1 MLTIGYVRVSTE
13 DQVDHSPEAQRIRC
27 GQYAKIHDLGPVQYL
42 SDEGFS
48 GKNLDRPAMQELLAL
63 IETGEVAHLVV
74 WRLDRLTRDTGD
86 QSRLIRL
93 CEKYCVAIHS
103 VNEGPVRVDTASGR
117 MQAGIHGVFA
127 QYYREHVVENVRMGQ
142 DQAARKGRWQ
152 NHAPTGYDLVNGYL
166 QPNEHAHLVRRIFQL
181 RADGMSY
188 NGIERAT
195 GIKYSTARHICLNR
209 AYLGEVTHR
218 GETFAGLHEQLVTTE
233 QFEAAQRAHIPGRR
247 RGKDLLSGKVRCGHC
262 GKVLCV
268 EFNEKGTAIYRCK
281 HRGKGCEM
289 PGRSAPGLHRAA
301 RLGLGLIGHDQELQN
316 AIRHELGRH
325 GVGVGSAE
333 PSRSDS
339 VAKLRRKRQK
349 LLDLYYADSITAE
362 MFREEESKLTRQIDT
377 IEAEAQSQARE
388 RERRHSMTSHFERVA
403 EVLGQLSLEL
413 IWDSATEQERQTLV
427 REMVDAVEVHPDH
440 LRVAIAGAP
449 PLRVTLAE
457 VGLREPGM
465 GSSVSKGGLEPP
477 RDFSHQPLKLA
488 RLPISPLRRVIAFWT
503 FEDTPASTTDQ
514 QETQCHH
521 GEDPD
526 QREHGGDAVEVAF
539 GCR

>member
-13 DQVDHSPEAQRIRC
+13 DQVDRSPEAQRIRC
-27 GQYAKIHDLGPVQYL
+27 GQYAKTHDLGPIQYL

-48 GKNLDRPAMQELLAL
+48 GRNLERPAMQELLAL

-93 CEKYCVAIHS
+93 CEKYCVSIHS

-142 DQAARKGRWQ
+142 DQAARNGRWQ

-166 QPNEHAHLVRRIFQL
+166 QPNEQAYLVRRIFQL
-181 RADGMSY
+181 RADGLSY
-188 NGIERAT
+188 SVLERAT

-218 GETFAGLHEQLVTTE
+218 GETFDGLHEQLVSIE
-233 QFEAAQRAHIPGRR
+233 QFDAAQRVHIPGRR

-268 EFNEKGTAIYRCK
+268 EFNEKGTAVYRCK

-301 RLGLGLIGHDQELQN
+301 RLGLGLIGHDHELQE

-325 GVGVGSAE
+325 GGQAPSEASEAPRPVLRGLDHGRDVPRGGKQADTADRHHRGRGSVASAGARTATLHDKPFRARRRGPRPALARADLGQCNRAGTANTRARDGRLRRG
-333 PSRSDS
+333 PSRSLES
-339 VAKLRRKRQK
+339 RHCWRSPTSGHAGRGWPARARYGIKR
-349 LLDLYYADSITAE
+349 
-362 MFREEESKLTRQIDT
+362 
-377 IEAEAQSQARE
+377 
-388 RERRHSMTSHFERVA
+388 
-403 EVLGQLSLEL
+403 
-413 IWDSATEQERQTLV
+413 
-427 REMVDAVEVHPDH
+427 VE
-440 LRVAIAGAP
+440 
-449 PLRVTLAE
+449 
-457 VGLREPGM
+457 
-465 GSSVSKGGLEPP
+465 GG
-477 RDFSHQPLKLA
+477 
-488 RLPISPLRRVIAFWT
+488 T
-503 FEDTPASTTDQ
+503 
-514 QETQCHH
+514 
-521 GEDPD
+521 
-526 QREHGGDAVEVAF
+526 
-539 GCR
+539 